1 MANLRFAHAV
11 DDVRPYWTHRY
22 DVYGPKV
29 HRRLTVFGHRA
40 LNAWLQFEFDPDVV
54 AHARV

>member
-40 LNAWLQFEFDPDVV
+40 LTHGFNSNSIPM
-54 AHARV
+54 

>member
-1 MANLRFAHAV
+1 MVTLRFAHAV